1 MFELKYT
8 FPFSKH
14 ENDTKKHQSKFQKEP
29 PQLWRH
35 NQSPTHIKAALSLF
49 QLFHQELWRHNHMTQ
64 VVDASL
70 ECWWHS
76 KAAWKFFWQQK
87 KNTQQRSSFLLQFF
101 FSAFRAEWRTKRSF
115 QLLSFFVGFCNLWRV
130 NFEKHTCWTLK

>member
-1 MFELKYT
+1 MT

-14 ENDTKKHQSKFQKEP
+14 ANDTKKHQSKFQKEP

-87 KNTQQRSSFLLQFF
+87 KNTQQRSSFLLQIFFLLVMTHEAIFPAFKFF
-101 FSAFRAEWRTKRSF
+101 FA
-115 QLLSFFVGFCNLWRV
+115 GFCNLQRV
-130 NFEKHTCWTLK
+130 NFENTRAEL